1 MTTESNEPAYT
12 RASHAP
18 WREILW
24 QRWSGRLDRAL
35 VLRDLGGGYHLVRAR
50 HATSHGAALDTGEAP
65 KKAAVF
71 RTRTRLR
78 GYDSAFYV
86 RLDEHSGTRAV
97 ALPTHYGTESVD
109 VEVLWWVHDPVQ
121 VVRSR
126 TIHGWL
132 AVRKALDRR
141 LRRLKEEYA
150 ADGHGVGASE
160 MMQHLV
166 VPHELADCGLT
177 YRGVDIS
184 AREGDGEL
192 RLGEP
197 GDAGLPYSWSDTS
210 REEYVFCKQAVQDG
224 PVSLAAL
231 WLIRHPDQVSQV
243 LDWTVNHSS
252 LIRGESNWQDEVAG
266 LLGKLTTQERQE
278 LSEMLRDRLVVL
290 GRQVPGQERS
300 GVDGERARSRADSW
314 AGGTVKGQP
323 L

>member
-1 MTTESNEPAYT
+1 MTTESNTPVYT

-35 VLRDLGGGYHLVRAR
+35 VLRDLGGGYHLAGAR
-50 HATSHGAALDTGEAP
+50 HATSHGAVLHTGEAP
-65 KKAAVF
+65 KEAAAF

-78 GYDSAFYV
+78 GYDSAYLV
-86 RLDEHSGTRAV
+86 QLDEHSGTRAV

-109 VEVLWWVHDPVQ
+109 VQVLWWVHDPVQ
-121 VVRSR
+121 VVQSR
-126 TIHGWL
+126 TTHGWL

-141 LRRLKEEYA
+141 LRHLKEEYA
-150 ADGHGVGASE
+150 ADGHGLAAPE
-160 MMQHLV
+160 MMQNLA
-166 VPHELADCGLT
+166 VPRELPDCGLT
-177 YRGVDIS
+177 YRATDIS
-184 AREGDGEL
+184 AREDDGEL

-197 GDAGLPYSWSDTS
+197 GDASLPYSWSDTS
-210 REEYVFCKQAVQDG
+210 REEYAFCKQAVQDG

-252 LIRGESNWQDEVAG
+252 LVRGETNWQDEVAG

-278 LSEMLRDRLVVL
+278 LSEMLRDRLVAL
-290 GRQVPGQERS
+290 GRQVPGQQRS
-300 GVDGERARSRADSW
+300 GLDEEKVRSRVNGW
-314 AGGTVKGQP
+314 AAGTVKGQS